1 MARTGKDGS
10 KIYQTEDRQYK
21 VKDQLLNSM
30 FACLDGIKDVIV
42 SANGGDPYGDPR
54 LEALTLYLTTFTLS
68 EQSCLDMIKERAQM
82 IEDEIDFTEDKAII
96 NRKMFMVNIKTIV
109 KCQSSFDNYY
119 GIKKRQEIMRI
130 ESKAI
135 KEAKEKFGGDEVLG
149 LMFAGGKQNEC

>member
-1 MARTGKDGS
+1 MARMTKDGS

-42 SANGGDPYGDPR
+42 TANKNDPYDDPR
-54 LEALTLYLTTFTLS
+54 IEALTLYLTTFTLS
-68 EQSCLDMIKERAQM
+68 EESCLDMIKERAKM
-82 IEDEIDFTEDKAII
+82 IEEEIDFTEDKSII

-119 GIKKRQEIMRI
+119 GIKKRQEIMRLDSPTI
-130 ESKAI
+130 TK
-135 KEAKEKFGGDEVLG
+135 AKEDFGGDELLG
-149 LMFAGGKQNEC
+149 LMFAGGKQNE

>member
-68 EQSCLDMIKERAQM
+68 EKSCLDMIKERARM
-82 IEDEIDFTEDKAII
+82 IEDEVDFTEDKALI

-109 KCQSSFDNYY
+109 KCQASFDNYY

-130 ESKAI
+130 ESQAI

-149 LMFAGGKQNEC
+149 LMFAGEKPNE